1 MILSR
6 NKNRS
11 RIGRLAGGGVLVTCG
26 VAAGAYAATKN
37 RRAARRAAGSARGAL
52 HSAAATMRGGR
63 SYDDTTLAHRVE
75 SEIFRAADAP
85 KGKVSVNAAD
95 GVVELRGEVEEAQIG
110 RLGKAARDVGG
121 VREVHNLLHA
131 PGTPAP
137 HAPPSRPEEVRARAE
152 RMGS

>member
-6 NKNRS
+6 SKKRS
-11 RIGRLAGGGVLVTCG
+11 RIGRWTGGGVLVTCG
-26 VAAGAYAATKN
+26 VAGAYAASRN

-63 SYDDTTLAHRVE
+63 SYDDTTLVHLVE
-75 SEIFRAADAP
+75 SRIFRSADAP

-95 GVVELRGEVEEAQIG
+95 GVVELRGQVAAEQIA
-110 RLGKAARDVGG
+110 RIGKAARGVEG
-121 VREVHNLLHA
+121 VRDVHNLLHA

-137 HAPPSRPEEVRARAE
+137 HAPPSRPAEVRARAE
-152 RMGS
+152 RMWS